1 MLQAGIKGRSEIIVT
16 EEKTA
21 RVMGSGELDVFAT
34 PAMIA
39 LIEETAWRSLSE
51 HLAPGEGTVGT
62 RLEVSHISATPVGLA
77 VTCETEV
84 TLVDRRRIV
93 FQVVVYDERGK
104 IGEGTHERFVVQN
117 EKFLRKAEEKLGRA
131 QAE

>member
-1 MLQAGIKGRSEIIVT
+1 MLQAGIKGKKVIIVT
-16 EEKTA
+16 EDKSA

-39 LIEETAWRSLSE
+39 LIEETAWRSVSE
-51 HLAPGEGTVGT
+51 HLATGEGTVGT
-62 RLEVSHISATPVGLA
+62 KLDLSHISATPIGMQVS
-77 VTCETEV
+77 CETEV

-93 FQVVVYDERGK
+93 FRVKVFDECGK

-117 EKFLRKAEEKLGRA
+117 EKFMRKAAEKLGA
-131 QAE
+131 P